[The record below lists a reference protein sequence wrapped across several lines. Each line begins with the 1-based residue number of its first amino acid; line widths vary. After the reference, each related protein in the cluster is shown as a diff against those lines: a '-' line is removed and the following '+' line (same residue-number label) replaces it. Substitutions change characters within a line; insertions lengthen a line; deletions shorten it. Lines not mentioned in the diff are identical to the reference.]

1 MTNTHRNCESVLPLE
16 DASKNVNESAMLVDT
31 KCELDGIADTLKIFE
46 KDRKSASTEIEKGAL
61 VATSEVSNVK
71 DRILK
76 RINEMEENIIAEI
89 EDIKSKKISEITS
102 TQDEI
107 KGMNEMIDCLK
118 RNLET
123 TTKFGSNNQKF
134 LMIHSLKTKIKE
146 LQERLQHMLSTA
158 ESVNITFSPTMDLLP
173 STQIAA
179 LGVIDEDGRISKMQ
193 KLKSTP
199 WDIAIIP
206 DTDEAIV
213 SLVSERS
220 IQYVKIENLALD
232 KNVSVKKFQTEIRG
246 IAVTKDRIA
255 MGCYA
260 KVYICN
266 MQLDVITI
274 LKDTMATNRNCDR
287 CQLNEKSTL
296 GIPKCKECEEVYCT
310 DCVKSHQSIKTF
322 ASYHLI
328 SISNQDGLIDDDT
341 DNDPINT
348 VSGILHRLKQMG
360 EEHEAQVFKHKIK
373 EECIAEKI
381 SRTKF
386 QLLSQLNNLEQNTT
400 DSSGHKDRIE
410 HMKND
415 LKQ

>member
-1 MTNTHRNCESVLPLE
+1 MCQLCVKAHQSFKAFTSHHVVNVDVLPQSVFTSKQYCQIHTEKILDLFCTHHDTQCCRSCMTNTHRNCESVLPLE

-46 KDRKSASTEIEKGAL
+46 KDRKSASTEIENAAL

-173 STQIAA
+173 STQIG
-179 LGVIDEDGRISKMQ
+179 LIKENRIPCTIVYKISTQMQ
-193 KLKSTP
+193 ASIVKRKLSTFKLTGEFKLLESF
-199 WDIAIIP
+199 ISSA
-206 DTDEAIV
+206 
-213 SLVSERS
+213 
-220 IQYVKIENLALD
+220 
-232 KNVSVKKFQTEIRG
+232 
-246 IAVTKDRIA
+246 
-255 MGCYA
+255 
-260 KVYICN
+260 
-266 MQLDVITI
+266 VITP
-274 LKDTMATNRNCDR
+274 
-287 CQLNEKSTL
+287 
-296 GIPKCKECEEVYCT
+296 PK
-310 DCVKSHQSIKTF
+310 Q
-322 ASYHLI
+322 ASCMFLSSSCI
-328 SISNQDGLIDDDT
+328 RSN
-341 DNDPINT
+341 
-348 VSGILHRLKQMG
+348 
-360 EEHEAQVFKHKIK
+360 
-373 EECIAEKI
+373 
-381 SRTKF
+381 
-386 QLLSQLNNLEQNTT
+386 
-400 DSSGHKDRIE
+400 
-410 HMKND
+410 
-415 LKQ
+415 